1 MPDMTAV
8 FVCGFLFVG
17 MPWIILHYIT
27 KWKSGRGI
35 SVEDERLLDELHETA
50 RLLDSRLDSIERI
63 ITADHPNWKE
73 DRIASLRPER
83 LTGESTDFQTD
94 RNLDRRARR

>member
-1 MPDMTAV
+1 MEDTLVPV
-8 FVCGFLFVG
+8 LVCAILFIG
-17 MPWIILHYIT
+17 LPWIILHYMT

-73 DRIASLRPER
+73 DRIAALRPER
-83 LTGESTDFQTD
+83 LTGESTDYPI
-94 RNLDRRARR
+94 DRRVRR

>member
-1 MPDMTAV
+1 MDTTVVA
-8 FVCGFLFVG
+8 VCGTLFIG
-17 MPWIILHYIT
+17 LPWIVLHYIT
-27 KWKSGRGI
+27 RWKSGRGI

-83 LTGESTDFQTD
+83 LTSEATDFPTD

>member
-1 MPDMTAV
+1 MGEHVLVPAV
-8 FVCGFLFVG
+8 AIVAIFIGL
-17 MPWIILHYIT
+17 PWMILHYMT
-27 KWKSGRGI
+27 KWRSGRGI

-83 LTGESTDFQTD
+83 LTGEATDFPI
-94 RNLDRRARR
+94 DRRVRR